1 MEVHHPHHPTH
12 KKKWSEYIVEFI
24 MLFAAVS
31 LGFLA
36 ENIREQYI
44 EKERAHELVES
55 FINDVEANVI
65 FLDSLLLMNHNAV
78 LKNDSSLLYLME
90 SEQVELDSFFNF
102 LPVSSYRYLNNNDT
116 YDQMKSSGSLRYIKD
131 TVLLRKIITYNNT
144 SKAAEFRSVTQ
155 EFEYVSHEYTEAI
168 QKWMPGE
175 IAIKRHVQPYFNG
188 SFRDLM
194 RSEKQKVLMSRLNSF
209 SDNKDFTISGERL
222 KQMKKELIPTISRKA
237 FLMSASQR
245 FMSNTLVLAKD
256 LLEYYKKQNH

>member
-1 MEVHHPHHPTH
+1 
-12 KKKWSEYIVEFI
+12 
-24 MLFAAVS
+24 
-31 LGFLA
+31 
-36 ENIREQYI
+36 
-44 EKERAHELVES
+44 
-55 FINDVEANVI
+55 
-65 FLDSLLLMNHNAV
+65 
-78 LKNDSSLLYLME
+78 
-90 SEQVELDSFFNF
+90 
-102 LPVSSYRYLNNNDT
+102 
-116 YDQMKSSGSLRYIKD
+116 MKSSGSLRYIKD